1 MFHVMLFYN
10 TPISI
15 LTVIDAVS
23 AVCLWL
29 QRLHECPWAGQEGTV
44 LEVELLVMYLYFYLK
59 MLKRFKIQRQEG
71 STVKSPPCSFVPQ
84 PL

>member
-1 MFHVMLFYN
+1 MPLGRSGAPGLLF
-10 TPISI
+10 
-15 LTVIDAVS
+15 
-23 AVCLWL
+23 
-29 QRLHECPWAGQEGTV
+29 QEGTV
-44 LEVELLVMYLYFYLK
+44 VEVELLVMYLYFYLK